1 MKRKNLESEEEVN
14 AFYYNQ
20 GINCVIA
27 FVFNVEDLIADN
39 IIACSS
45 KPAFFDLEMLLK
57 PEHKNGKDYW
67 TSSTASRVYNQSVI
81 KTGLLPEFGFETLDS
96 PGYSNAGLSKNM
108 GDTMDTWLVISIA
121 VFTGGLFGWIGYYIY
136 AWALSETGKWLD
148 GKASSEKIRTVIAW
162 SLVPA
167 VVALLLIIPE
177 LVILGDDLFKSEMG
191 AYPQL
196 TIYVIYFFGILEI
209 VLSIWSIVIL
219 VAGLKVV
226 QSFGF
231 MVAMAFVVSASL
243 FALELKRKE
252 GLGLLKP
259 QVFKTDKNKKQS
271 TDWFSYVLGF
281 LFGYKFIPLITS
293 SCELLDNARDYIFS
307 SDGSI
312 IGGIIVLAL
321 AIVYTINK

>member
-1 MKRKNLESEEEVN
+1 MPKRQINENTLLESIWFQPTATLSYILKNNFTKYVTILLVLG
-14 AFYYNQ
+14 
-20 GINCVIA
+20 GIARAIDRA
-27 FVFNVEDLIADN
+27 A
-39 IIACSS
+39 
-45 KPAFFDLEMLLK
+45 
-57 PEHKNGKDYW
+57 
-67 TSSTASRVYNQSVI
+67 T
-81 KTGLLPEFGFETLDS
+81 
-96 PGYSNAGLSKNM
+96 KNM

-226 QSFGF
+226 QSFGTGKAILNLILPAL
-231 MVAMAFVVSASL
+231 VIAIPIAFVVV
-243 FALELKRKE
+243 
-252 GLGLLKP
+252 LL
-259 QVFKTDKNKKQS
+259 
-271 TDWFSYVLGF
+271 
-281 LFGYKFIPLITS
+281 
-293 SCELLDNARDYIFS
+293 R
-307 SDGSI
+307 
-312 IGGIIVLAL
+312 
-321 AIVYTINK
+321 